1 MQKANA
7 PLTTQNKMEIALM
20 DTTTPSTGAA
30 AAGDV
35 LVDVRALGKRFGSFV
50 ALNDITLDI
59 RKGEILTLLGPSGCG
74 KSTLMRIIAGFD
86 HPTSGTLT
94 LNGRDMVPIP
104 PERRPVNMVFQRYA
118 LFPHL
123 DVFDNVAFGLRLK
136 KMPEAQVRE
145 RVRRMIDLVQLNKFA
160 DHWITEISG
169 GQAQRV
175 ALARAL
181 VNEPEVLLLD
191 EPLAA
196 LDLKIRHVMLTE
208 LKRIQQTT
216 GTTFVY
222 VTHDQDEAMILSN
235 RVALM
240 DHGRLVQLGTP
251 DELYFNPNSM
261 FSARFLGDTNVIPGR
276 VQSVGNGRAVVASA
290 AGQAVGPDSSGI
302 AAGAEV
308 DLVLRPE
315 AITISATGA
324 EGPNTARATVTA
336 IRPIGGRL
344 VVLTRL
350 ADGTEIKAQL
360 ARLGSDTTLAA
371 GMQVHLSWPENVL
384 AILPR

>member
-1 MQKANA
+1 MA
-7 PLTTQNKMEIALM
+7 M
-20 DTTTPSTGAA
+20 TPSSSGKA

-35 LVDVRALGKRFGSFV
+35 LVDMRSLGKRFGNFV
-50 ALNDITLDI
+50 ALNDINLDI

-74 KSTLMRIIAGFD
+74 KSTLMRIIAGFEQ
-86 HPTSGTLT
+86 PTSGSLT
-94 LNGRDMVPIP
+94 LHGQDMVPIP

-136 KMPEAQVRE
+136 RLPEAQVRE
-145 RVRRMIDLVQLNKFA
+145 RVRRMIDLVQLNQFA
-160 DHWITEISG
+160 DRWITEISG

-240 DHGRLVQLGTP
+240 DHGRLVQLGSP
-251 DELYFNPNSM
+251 DDLYFRPNSM
-261 FSARFLGDTNVIPGR
+261 FSARFLGETNVIPGT
-276 VQSVGNGRAVVASA
+276 VEVVAGGRIHVASA
-290 AGQAVGPDSSGI
+290 AGLAIGPERDAIAVGSN
-302 AAGAEV
+302 V

-315 AITISATGA
+315 AIQVARTGA
-324 EGPNTARATVTA
+324 AGPNTAEATVTA
-336 IRPIGGRL
+336 VRPIGGRL
-344 VVLTRL
+344 VVLAKL
-350 ADGTEIKAQL
+350 PDGAEIKAQQ
-360 ARLGSDTTLAA
+360 ARLGPEAVVTPGET
-371 GMQVHLSWPENVL
+371 VHLSWPEHAL
-384 AILPR
+384 AILTR